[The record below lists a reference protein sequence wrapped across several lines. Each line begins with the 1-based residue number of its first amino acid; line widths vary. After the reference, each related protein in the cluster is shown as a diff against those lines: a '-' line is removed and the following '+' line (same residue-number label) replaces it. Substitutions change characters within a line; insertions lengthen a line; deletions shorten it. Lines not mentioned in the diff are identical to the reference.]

1 MPVSAA
7 PSLSTHG
14 WISDTAPMFDYL
26 YSQFLLA
33 QRSQSSTFTDRVAS
47 LSWLIGKNQ
56 NDPINGAGQIEMAL
70 STYLSAYYDDVI
82 VTCSSELLDPAN
94 SETKV
99 KFTLRINFTH
109 KGIRHDASKLLEQDG
124 GKFKAIAEFNNG

>member
-14 WISDTAPMFDYL
+14 WIHDTAPMFDYL

-33 QRSQSSTFTDRVAS
+33 QRSQSSTFVGQVSS

-56 NDPINGAGQIEMAL
+56 NDPISGAGQIELAL
-70 STYLSAYYDDVI
+70 SNYLSAYYENVV
-82 VTCSSELLDPAN
+82 VTCTSELLDPAN

-109 KGIRHDASKLLEQDG
+109 KGVRHDASKLLEQDG
-124 GKFKAIAEFNNG
+124 GSFKEIAELNNG